1 VKTGLTILIAVLCIS
16 AVVILSIQH
25 HAPAVA
31 ATAQPVQPAKAAPV
45 IVKDHDT
52 QLEAVKAM
60 QDRFL
65 ASGID
70 ATLELD
76 DPQKCAA
83 WLKKENEDNRKLHM
97 KPITDIKCA
106 KEPVQLTVK
115 YALAN
120 KVFAYQLAHDKDFL
134 ETLHLL
140 GFTRVVLVNP
150 VARKHWMWFGTEKY
164 GFSTEWMEDSY

>member
-1 VKTGLTILIAVLCIS
+1 MKTGLKILIAVLCVS
-16 AVVILSIQH
+16 AVALLFIKH
-25 HAPAVA
+25 HPASAA
-31 ATAQPVQPAKAAPV
+31 ATTRTVQPAPV
-45 IVKDHDT
+45 IIKDHET

-60 QDRFL
+60 HERFL

-70 ATLELD
+70 ATLELN
-76 DPQKCAA
+76 DPQTCAA
-83 WLKKENEDNRKLHM
+83 WLKKM
-97 KPITDIKCA
+97 KTIKSSINCD
-106 KEPVQLTVK
+106 EQPVQLTVK

-150 VARKHWMWFGTEKY
+150 VSHKHWAWFGTEKD
-164 GFSTEWMEDSY
+164 GFSTEWSEDSY